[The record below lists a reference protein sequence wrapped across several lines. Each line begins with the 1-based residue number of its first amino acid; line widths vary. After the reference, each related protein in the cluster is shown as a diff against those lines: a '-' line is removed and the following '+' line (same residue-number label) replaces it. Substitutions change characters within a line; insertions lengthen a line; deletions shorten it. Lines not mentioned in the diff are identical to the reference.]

1 MATIKGSVGLYTLGC
16 KVNQYESEAIA
27 EACSGLGLDVLPP
40 DEVCDA
46 YIINTCTVTGEADRK
61 ARQFIRRAI
70 SRNPDAYI
78 IVTGCF
84 AQVSPQAVADIN
96 GVDAIC
102 GNDRKLSAADIAA
115 DLIASGHKN
124 PSPKLYIGDID
135 TAGFETMSIN
145 SFGRTRAC
153 VKIEDGCESHCTYC
167 IIPSARGK
175 IRSKPMLQVI
185 DEITVLT
192 SGGCREVVLTGIET
206 AAYGRDLEGVGLA
219 DLLEAADRIP
229 GIGRVRLGSM
239 DPSLFRPDFIRR
251 IAALKSL
258 TPHFHLS
265 VQSGCDSVLADM
277 KRKYNSGMVLNA
289 MQNLRE
295 KIPEIQFTADMIVGF
310 PGETDEDFCQTME
323 FVDKARFLGIHVFAY
338 SKRAGTPAATMPNQI
353 PELLKHERSALLI
366 EKQASIKHDIL
377 ENVIKMN
384 PVTEILPETYDGQ
397 FAYGHTAS
405 FIEVRIPVQKRPP
418 ASLIPVRLNGID
430 GDVCTASLIN
440 KE

>member
-1 MATIKGSVGLYTLGC
+1 M
-16 KVNQYESEAIA
+16 
-27 EACSGLGLDVLPP
+27 
-40 DEVCDA
+40 
-46 YIINTCTVTGEADRK
+46 R
-61 ARQFIRRAI
+61 
-70 SRNPDAYI
+70 
-78 IVTGCF
+78 
-84 AQVSPQAVADIN
+84 
-96 GVDAIC
+96 
-102 GNDRKLSAADIAA
+102 
-115 DLIASGHKN
+115 
-124 PSPKLYIGDID
+124 
-135 TAGFETMSIN
+135 
-145 SFGRTRAC
+145 
-153 VKIEDGCESHCTYC
+153 
-167 IIPSARGK
+167 
-175 IRSKPMLQVI
+175 QVI
-185 DEITVLT
+185 DELTVLT

-265 VQSGCDSVLADM
+265 VQSGCDSVLAGM
-277 KRKYNSGMVLNA
+277 KRKYNSGMVLTA

-295 KIPEIQFTADMIVGF
+295 NIPEIQFTADMIVGF
-310 PGETDEDFCQTME
+310 PGETDEDFRNTME

-353 PELLKHERSALLI
+353 PEPLKHERSALLI
-366 EKQASIKHDIL
+366 KKQASIKHDIL

-418 ASLIPVRLNGID
+418 ACLIPVRLNGID

>member
-124 PSPKLYIGDID
+124 PSPKLYLGDID

-175 IRSKPMLQVI
+175 IRSKPMRQVI

-353 PELLKHERSALLI
+353 PEPLKHERSALLI
-366 EKQASIKHDIL
+366 QKQASIKHDIL

-418 ASLIPVRLNGID
+418 ASLIPVRLNDID
-430 GDVCTASLIN
+430 GDACTASLIN